1 MKVYCERNCERKAKG
16 RCQLEEISIME
27 NGCKNFLEK
36 PEFEPFREDNVVIFD
51 NAGLPSIMVRFTRP
65 EGEKIHPMFVI
76 GGEVYDEIYIS
87 KYPNCII
94 DGKAYSLPMQEPATN
109 VDLEAAEK
117 ACFSKGDGWHLLTAA
132 ERGFLALDSHKRG
145 TLPHGNTNCGKY
157 HGNPE
162 EHGKCYDGYRT
173 LVGSGPETW
182 THDYTVF
189 GVHDLCGNIWEWFRG
204 MRLIDGELQ
213 IANDNDA
220 AMNID
225 LSEDSPN
232 WIPLEVDGEKVYVN
246 SSSNEYVTFTTE
258 KPITKGYDGCEWR
271 DVEYE
276 FKIPVKMKELAL
288 FPGEEKEYL
297 YADMNGERLPLCG
310 GGWSSGSSAGVFSVN
325 LYYPRSNANGHI
337 GFRSAY
343 YCKRKPVAL

>member
-1 MKVYCERNCERKAKG
+1 MKVYCERNCERKSKG
-16 RCQLEEISIME
+16 ICQLERISILKE
-27 NGCKNFLEK
+27 GCKNFLAK
-36 PEFEPFREDNVVIFD
+36 PEFEPLREDNVVIFD

-65 EGEKIHPMFVI
+65 ESEKIHPMFII

-87 KYPNCII
+87 KYQNCII

-117 ACFSKGDGWHLLTAA
+117 ACFSKGEGWHLLTAA
-132 ERGFLALDSHKRG
+132 ERGFLALDSYERG
-145 TLPHGNTNCGKY
+145 TLPHGNTSCGKY

-173 LVGSGPETW
+173 YTGSGPVTW
-182 THDYTVF
+182 THDHTVF

-204 MRLIDGELQ
+204 MRLVDGELQ
-213 IANDNDA
+213 IVNNNDA

-225 LSEDSPN
+225 LTEDSLN
-232 WIPLEVDGEKVYVN
+232 WIPVVLGEEKVFLNV
-246 SSSNEYVTFTTE
+246 EGGIVRFTTE
-258 KPITKGYDGCEWR
+258 EPDDCDYTGCEWE
-271 DVEYE
+271 DAE
-276 FKIPVKMKELAL
+276 FDFEIPDTLRNLGL
-288 FPGEEKEYL
+288 FNGEDKAYI
-297 YADMNGERLPLCG
+297 YADTERERLPICG
-310 GGWSSGSSAGVFSVN
+310 GSWDDASSAGVFSVHPGT
-325 LYYPRSNANGHI
+325 PRSASSNGV

>member
-1 MKVYCERNCERKAKG
+1 MKVYCERNCERRNEG
-16 RCQLEEISIME
+16 MCQLEKISILE
-27 NGCKNFLEK
+27 EGCKNFLAK

-65 EGEKIHPMFVI
+65 ENEKIHPMFII

-117 ACFSKGDGWHLLTAA
+117 ACFSKGEGWHLLTAA
-132 ERGFLALDSHKRG
+132 ERGFLALDSYERA
-145 TLPHGNTNCGKY
+145 TLPHGNTNYGKY

-162 EHGKCYDGYRT
+162 EQGKCYDGYRT
-173 LVGSGPETW
+173 FTGSGPATW
-182 THDYTVF
+182 THDHTVF

-204 MRLIDGELQ
+204 MRLMDGELQ
-213 IANDNDA
+213 IANNNDA

-225 LSEDSPN
+225 LSKNSSN
-232 WIPLEVDGEKVYVN
+232 WIPVEIGEEKVYLVAEN
-246 SSSNEYVTFTTE
+246 GTVKFTTE
-258 KPITKGYDGCEWR
+258 KPEEADYTGCRWEE
-271 DVEYE
+271 VEYDCE
-276 FKIPVKMKELAL
+276 MTKKLKDLAL
-288 FPGEEKEYL
+288 FDGEPKAYI
-297 YADMNGERLPLCG
+297 YVDSDGERLPLCG
-310 GGWSSGSSAGVFSVN
+310 GSWSSTSSAGVFSVD
-325 LYYPRSNANGHI
+325 LSNTRANSSSHI

-343 YCKRKPVAL
+343 YRKRKPAAL